1 MVTKDLIYRYETTRA
16 RNRRTAGI
24 PGLTV
29 AHNSTPVSTV
39 SKSTVP
45 GLSASMI
52 QPTTKANAEYLS
64 KGAKKNMKRRE
75 NRQKKREEME
85 SEAIEKQYTS
95 IKQDGTTV
103 EEITARLASTGVQ
116 AKEKNGSGITVS
128 LDDTAK
134 RIKIIRKKLRQIDDL
149 EKKINSGALVN
160 PEKLQLEKLA
170 KKNELE
176 VELNSLEK
184 IES

>member
-52 QPTTKANAEYLS
+52 QPKANAEYLS

-176 VELNSLEK
+176 AELNSLEK